1 LQGSFLG
8 ALASFLVALARFR
21 HLGLPRLAES
31 QPRCGLVGAGDEG
44 GFVAGDSRRPIF
56 LPRLL
61 LGLLQQRG
69 SWLTVGIA
77 AVSDRLQVLGRRQGE
92 RHIVERASA
101 ARQQQRQQG
110 EQTRQQGEQTGQAT
124 HRGFLG
130 TAGYEGAGP
139 AGEIRPMPS
148 VL

>member
-1 LQGSFLG
+1 LKSVPSGLQGSFLG

-110 EQTRQQGEQTGQAT
+110 EQTGQAT